1 VRPEVEVTVGELLRE
16 RLELTLPWYRSL
28 FVGRELR
35 RWLDAINTAAATAAG
50 YPLVRVTAASTL
62 DSLPQFE
69 RAVAL
74 AAVALCER
82 SPIAMLD
89 QLDAFQE
96 RDELAFLAAVDAL
109 APARTTVVIGT
120 PLLLRAASAVVN
132 RPLIPLDLRSPS
144 GTRTTNIDS
153 EGALR

>member
-1 VRPEVEVTVGELLRE
+1 VGELLRE
-16 RLELTLPWYRSL
+16 RLELTLPWHRSL

-35 RWLDAINTAAATAAG
+35 RWLDAINSAASTAADR
-50 YPLVRVTAASTL
+50 PLVRVTAASTL
-62 DSLPQFE
+62 ESLPQFE

-89 QLDAFQE
+89 QLDSFQE
-96 RDELAFLAAVDAL
+96 RDELAFLAAIDAL

-120 PLLLRAASAVVN
+120 PLLLRAATAVVD
-132 RPLIPLDLRSPS
+132 RPIIPLDLRSP
-144 GTRTTNIDS
+144 RRERPTTIDS
-153 EGALR
+153 EGVLR